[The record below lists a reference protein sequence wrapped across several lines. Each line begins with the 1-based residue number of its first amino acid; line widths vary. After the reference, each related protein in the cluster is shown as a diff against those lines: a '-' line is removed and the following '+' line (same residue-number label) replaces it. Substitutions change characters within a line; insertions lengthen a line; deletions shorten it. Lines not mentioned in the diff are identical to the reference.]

1 MNRINRIQ
9 HRLKTLFNPEHL
21 ELIDE
26 SHLHK
31 GHIGARDGKGH
42 YRLNMISARFLKK
55 STIERHRMI
64 FSALEEMMETDIHA
78 LSINASP
85 PVKQHNPEK
94 EDEK

>member
-9 HRLKTLFNPEHL
+9 TRLKTLFNPEHL
-21 ELIDE
+21 EIIDE

-55 STIERHRMI
+55 TPIERHRMI
-64 FSALEEMMETDIHA
+64 FSALEEMMKTDIHA
-78 LSINASP
+78 LTINATP
-85 PVKQHNPEK
+85 PIKLYNPEK
-94 EDEK
+94 ED